1 MVWRQSPGCCL
12 LLLGLLAPAQP
23 LLTPPSLH
31 LPLYPQQLRSH
42 PKLCAPASAS
52 GAAVGRRRR
61 KGRKKPGSRPVKS
74 PSFTTRLQQAKTA
87 EDGLALLPMAPD
99 ASGTVSAL
107 KRLAL
112 ICPRSSAEAEAAWAL
127 RHDARLADA
136 VASLAGASQ
145 LGIAPRCAAL
155 WSLGMCWDPNT
166 PHRSASRLHAAAA
179 ALAAPLEVSSFG
191 STTQP

>member
-1 MVWRQSPGCCL
+1 VL
-12 LLLGLLAPAQP
+12 L
-23 LLTPPSLH
+23 S
-31 LPLYPQQLRSH
+31 
-42 PKLCAPASAS
+42 
-52 GAAVGRRRR
+52 
-61 KGRKKPGSRPVKS
+61 
-74 PSFTTRLQQAKTA
+74 
-87 EDGLALLPMAPD
+87 DAPD

-166 PHRSASRLHAAAA
+166 PHRSAARLHAAAA

>member
-1 MVWRQSPGCCL
+1 ML
-12 LLLGLLAPAQP
+12 L
-23 LLTPPSLH
+23 S
-31 LPLYPQQLRSH
+31 
-42 PKLCAPASAS
+42 
-52 GAAVGRRRR
+52 
-61 KGRKKPGSRPVKS
+61 
-74 PSFTTRLQQAKTA
+74 
-87 EDGLALLPMAPD
+87 DAPD

-155 WSLGMCWDPNT
+155 WSLGMCWDSNT
-166 PHRSASRLHAAAA
+166 PHRSAARLRTAAAA
-179 ALAAPLEVSSFG
+179 MALLSNASFIFLSSLPFF
-191 STTQP
+191 SWRQRNVAR

>member
-1 MVWRQSPGCCL
+1 ML
-12 LLLGLLAPAQP
+12 L
-23 LLTPPSLH
+23 S
-31 LPLYPQQLRSH
+31 
-42 PKLCAPASAS
+42 
-52 GAAVGRRRR
+52 
-61 KGRKKPGSRPVKS
+61 
-74 PSFTTRLQQAKTA
+74 
-87 EDGLALLPMAPD
+87 DAPD

-166 PHRSASRLHAAAA
+166 PHRSAARLHAAADRKTTPKPIRT
-179 ALAAPLEVSSFG
+179 LKRKTRLSSCWRSRKRAPAPGF
-191 STTQP
+191 P